1 MSEPVGTWR
10 RTKAGRWVVQIP
22 ASAVEGMTDRV
33 QVRVKRRR
41 GGTDLVTV
49 YKHGEPFHDDKSGE
63 RMVYA
68 HPSSVQR
75 AA

>member
-10 RTKAGRWVVQIP
+10 RTKAGRWVIQIP
-22 ASAVEGMTDRV
+22 ASAVEGMTDRI

-41 GGTDLVTV
+41 GGTDLATI
-49 YKHGEPFHDDKSGE
+49 YKHGEPFHDQQSGE
-63 RMVYA
+63 RVVYA